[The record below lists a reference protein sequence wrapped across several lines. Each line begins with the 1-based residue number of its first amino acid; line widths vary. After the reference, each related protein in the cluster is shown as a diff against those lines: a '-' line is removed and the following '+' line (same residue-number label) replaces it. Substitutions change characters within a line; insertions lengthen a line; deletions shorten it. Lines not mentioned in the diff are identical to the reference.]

1 MLGAR
6 SWGRRVHCTAV
17 RFWPHI
23 GEGGSSRL
31 GQQEGGLGRVFG
43 RLLSGTA
50 SRGMHELHRKPTVAV
65 EGSHWCSCITIS
77 GFPLGC
83 PCIPLFGVP
92 HWVPTKAAQELLQGF
107 SQLLTSHAQST
118 CSVWCSFMP
127 HFPPRYPLVIAMP
140 AHRCVSEP
148 WHIEKLLTHGRKF
161 RVLARRWGFG
171 AAFTWA
177 LFCLVSAQPI

>member
-1 MLGAR
+1 M
-6 SWGRRVHCTAV
+6 

>member
-1 MLGAR
+1 MVLGAR

-17 RFWPHI
+17 GFWPQI

-31 GQQEGGLGRVFG
+31 GQQGGGLGRAFG
-43 RLLSGTA
+43 RFPL
-50 SRGMHELHRKPTVAV
+50 GMRELHWEPVVAV
-65 EGSHWCSCITIS
+65 EGSQWCSCITLS
-77 GFPLGC
+77 WFPIGC

-118 CSVWCSFMP
+118 CSVWCSSMA

-140 AHRCVSEP
+140 AHHCVSQP
-148 WHIEKLLTHGRKF
+148 WHTEKLLAHGRKF